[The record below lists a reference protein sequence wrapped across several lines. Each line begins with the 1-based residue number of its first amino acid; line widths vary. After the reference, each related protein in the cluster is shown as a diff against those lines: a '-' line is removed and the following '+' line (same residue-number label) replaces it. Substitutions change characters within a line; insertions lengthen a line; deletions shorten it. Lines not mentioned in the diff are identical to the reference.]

1 MVETS
6 GRKRN
11 FLVVLPLFSSLSHN
25 NSSFFFPRTCS
36 VLLNSILAL
45 WCVSAPPPSYL
56 IAHSLLWE
64 GKLLGNIPVDVWE
77 CNLTLSALAI
87 YTHVH
92 IHIHKLS
99 YLQEHSEV
107 GVQNNGM
114 LYVYWSFQVGCHQEC
129 EICSRFLVAFTR
141 VCGLPWSSSHKSVRL
156 SVSSVSGF
164 DGTLP
169 VTM

>member
-36 VLLNSILAL
+36 VLLNSILVL
-45 WCVSAPPPSYL
+45 WCVSASPPSYL
-56 IAHSLLWE
+56 ITHSLLWE
-64 GKLLGNIPVDVWE
+64 GRLLGNIPVDVWE
-77 CNLTLSALAI
+77 CNLTLSAIAI

-92 IHIHKLS
+92 IHMHKLS

-114 LYVYWSFQVGCHQEC
+114 LYSNS
-129 EICSRFLVAFTR
+129 CSVPSVPTR
-141 VCGLPWSSSHKSVRL
+141 VSSCLAPMVISVCTPESLVHSDLNVARCT
-156 SVSSVSGF
+156 SY
-164 DGTLP
+164 
-169 VTM
+169 M